1 LNEEIVMELV
11 KVVFMGWF
19 KNESM
24 FTKEITMMKDDVQ
37 WATTQYA
44 EVNKALVKAFIDDKK
59 VCEVDCRG

>member
-1 LNEEIVMELV
+1 MELV

-19 KNESM
+19 KNESI
-24 FTKEITMMKDDVQ
+24 FTKETTMMKDDVQ

>member
-1 LNEEIVMELV
+1 MELV

-24 FTKEITMMKDDVQ
+24 FTKEITMRKDDVQ
-37 WATTQYA
+37 WATNQYA

-59 VCEVDCRG
+59 VCEVDYRG

>member
-1 LNEEIVMELV
+1 MELV

-44 EVNKALVKAFIDDKK
+44 EVNKALVKTFIDDKK

>member
-1 LNEEIVMELV
+1 MELV
-11 KVVFMGWF
+11 NVVFMGWF

>member
-1 LNEEIVMELV
+1 MELV

-24 FTKEITMMKDDVQ
+24 FTKEITMMKDDVH

-59 VCEVDCRG
+59 VCEVDYRG

>member
-1 LNEEIVMELV
+1 MELV

-19 KNESM
+19 KSESM

>member
-1 LNEEIVMELV
+1 MELV

-44 EVNKALVKAFIDDKK
+44 EVNKALVKAFVNDKK
-59 VCEVDCRG
+59 VFESDWRE

>member
-1 LNEEIVMELV
+1 MELV

-59 VCEVDCRG
+59 VCEVDCRE

>member
-1 LNEEIVMELV
+1 MELV
-11 KVVFMGWF
+11 KVVFIGWF

>member
-1 LNEEIVMELV
+1 MELV

-19 KNESM
+19 KNKSM

>member
-1 LNEEIVMELV
+1 MELV

-24 FTKEITMMKDDVQ
+24 FTKEITMMKDGVQ

-44 EVNKALVKAFIDDKK
+44 EVNKALVEAFIDDKK

>member
-1 LNEEIVMELV
+1 MELV

-19 KNESM
+19 KNENM

-59 VCEVDCRG
+59 VCEVDCRV

>member
-1 LNEEIVMELV
+1 MELV

-59 VCEVDCRG
+59 ICEVDCRG

>member
-1 LNEEIVMELV
+1 MELV

-37 WATTQYA
+37 WATSQYA

>member
-1 LNEEIVMELV
+1 MELV

-59 VCEVDCRG
+59 GRMADA

>member
-1 LNEEIVMELV
+1 MELV

-24 FTKEITMMKDDVQ
+24 FTKETTMMKDDVQ
-37 WATTQYA
+37 WATTQHA

>member
-1 LNEEIVMELV
+1 MELV

-19 KNESM
+19 KNEST

>member
-1 LNEEIVMELV
+1 MELV

-59 VCEVDCRG
+59 VCEVDFRG

>member
-1 LNEEIVMELV
+1 MELV

-44 EVNKALVKAFIDDKK
+44 EVNKALVKAFIDAKK

>member
-1 LNEEIVMELV
+1 MELV

>member
-1 LNEEIVMELV
+1 MELV

-37 WATTQYA
+37 WATTQYV

>member
-1 LNEEIVMELV
+1 MELV

-44 EVNKALVKAFIDDKK
+44 EVNKALVKALIDDKK

>member
-1 LNEEIVMELV
+1 MELV

-19 KNESM
+19 KIESM
-24 FTKEITMMKDDVQ
+24 FIKEITMMKDDVQ

>member
-1 LNEEIVMELV
+1 MELV

-37 WATTQYA
+37 WACKMY
-44 EVNKALVKAFIDDKK
+44 FI
-59 VCEVDCRG
+59 

>member
-1 LNEEIVMELV
+1 MELV

-19 KNESM
+19 ENESM

>member
-1 LNEEIVMELV
+1 MELV

-37 WATTQYA
+37 WATTQYV

-59 VCEVDCRG
+59 VCEVDYRG

>member
-1 LNEEIVMELV
+1 MELV

-59 VCEVDCRG
+59 VYEVDYRG

>member
-1 LNEEIVMELV
+1 MELV
-11 KVVFMGWF
+11 KVVFIGWF

-44 EVNKALVKAFIDDKK
+44 EVNKALVKAFIDDKQ

>member
-1 LNEEIVMELV
+1 
-11 KVVFMGWF
+11 MGWF

>member
-1 LNEEIVMELV
+1 MELV

-37 WATTQYA
+37 WATIQYA

>member
-1 LNEEIVMELV
+1 MELV

-44 EVNKALVKAFIDDKK
+44 EVNKAFVKAFIDDKK

>member
-1 LNEEIVMELV
+1 MELV

-19 KNESM
+19 KNENM

>member
-1 LNEEIVMELV
+1 MELV

-44 EVNKALVKAFIDDKK
+44 EVNKALVKAFVDDKK

>member
-1 LNEEIVMELV
+1 MELV
-11 KVVFMGWF
+11 KVVFMGRF

-44 EVNKALVKAFIDDKK
+44 EVNKALIKAFIDDKK

>member
-1 LNEEIVMELV
+1 MELV

-44 EVNKALVKAFIDDKK
+44 EVNKALVKAFINDKK

>member
-1 LNEEIVMELV
+1 MELV

-24 FTKEITMMKDDVQ
+24 LTKEITMMKDDVQ

>member
-1 LNEEIVMELV
+1 MELV
-11 KVVFMGWF
+11 KVVFMGWLF

>member
-1 LNEEIVMELV
+1 MELV

-44 EVNKALVKAFIDDKK
+44 EVNKALVEAFIDDKK
-59 VCEVDCRG
+59 VCEVDC